1 MDDSDNPAQP
11 NCLLGLS
18 VELSG
23 RQFLV
28 GQGLTLG
35 RSASADVFLPDPAVS
50 RRHCRIEV
58 DPAGGLSVVVLESS
72 PRVFLNGSPVLGSPL
87 RLDDELAIG
96 RFRLRMARADGA
108 ETMVSSLAASS
119 LETDHFKVFTGAI
132 LSARLTVDELSA
144 LPGFAERLLA
154 RVQTVFAHSAGK
166 LVANDPAC
174 LRIAW
179 SALPRETWA
188 ETATKAA
195 LVLHCLAFAESGR
208 LATGRL
214 AIGLSYGPFI
224 VGLSH
229 AQHCLWGP
237 AADQALRLALAGPAC
252 ATCIEPADVGRLDW
266 LTWSM
271 ADDDTANRRIVGLRA
286 KDPGRRLKLLT
297 ATPLRLARAGC
308 IERGLLLRVSHD
320 PQNDDVS
327 AVALCKAPL
336 ELGAEYLMSSA
347 GGIPI
352 ALACRSCQPM
362 RSGAVLRAQFAGR
375 ISRPTLARFL
385 ECRFDSDI
393 PSIQIRR
400 PFAA

>member
-1 MDDSDNPAQP
+1 MEHSDNPAQP

-18 VELSG
+18 VELAG

-28 GQGLTLG
+28 GPGLTLG
-35 RSASADVFLPDPAVS
+35 RSASADVFLPDPAVG

-58 DPAGGLSVVVLESS
+58 DPAGGLSLVSLESS
-72 PRVFLNGSPVLGSPL
+72 PRVLLNGSPALSSPL

-96 RFRLRMARADGA
+96 RFRLRIARVNAADS
-108 ETMVSSLAASS
+108 TVDSAADASW
-119 LETDHFKVFTGAI
+119 EIDRFKVESGAV

-154 RVQTVFAHSAGK
+154 RAQILFTHGAGI
-166 LVANDPAC
+166 LVTNDPAC

-179 SALPRETWA
+179 PALPRETWA

-224 VGLSH
+224 AGSSQ
-229 AQHCLWGP
+229 AQQCLWGP
-237 AADQALRLALAGPAC
+237 AADQALRLALEGPAF
-252 ATCIEPADVGRLDW
+252 ATCIDPADVGRVDG
-266 LTWSM
+266 LTWSI
-271 ADDDTANRRIVGLRA
+271 AADDTANWRIVGLRA
-286 KDPGRRLKLLT
+286 NDRGRRLKLLT

-308 IERGLLLRVSHD
+308 MERGLLLRVSHD

-327 AVALCKAPL
+327 AVVLCKAPL
-336 ELGAEYLMSSA
+336 ELGAKYLMSAAA
-347 GGIPI
+347 GLPI
-352 ALACRSCQPM
+352 ALDCRSCQPM
-362 RSGAVLRAQFAGR
+362 RSGSVLRAQFAGR
-375 ISRPTLARFL
+375 IARPTLARFL
-385 ECRFDSDI
+385 QCRFDPDM
-393 PSIQIRR
+393 PSINIRQ